1 MFFFLFNLLKNLAGL
16 FQTGWSFHCQVFPD
30 HELAMVVVGTIK
42 GNGSGVIKPVTRFT
56 PAHNFI
62 ICGARSLFT
71 KDVNTILPGYFV
83 VFGSQ
88 QAMRCEN
95 FIPSFLLLCPQFSFT
110 FQIIL
115 CLIIWPALVRFLRCL
130 SLQKSVPWLPYSWF
144 LIRYITVRNEFGHHL
159 HIQKQLRNQ
168 MLILIWHWPTF
179 SGRTSSS
186 FCFRKPPLHFH
197 HRPVLTH

>member
-1 MFFFLFNLLKNLAGL
+1 
-16 FQTGWSFHCQVFPD
+16 
-30 HELAMVVVGTIK
+30 MVVVGTIK
-42 GNGSGVIKPVTRFT
+42 GNGSGVIKPVTRFK

-95 FIPSFLLLCPQFSFT
+95 FIPSFLLLCPPFSFP
-110 FQIIL
+110 FPIIL
-115 CLIIWPALVRFLRCL
+115 CHLTRSCQILEMSLTTKECALAAILLVLD
-130 SLQKSVPWLPYSWF
+130 QV
-144 LIRYITVRNEFGHHL
+144 TVRNELGHHL
-159 HIQKQLRNQ
+159 YIQKQFCYQ
-168 MLILIWHWPTF
+168 ILILISHKLIF
-179 SGRTSSS
+179 SGRTSSG

-197 HRPVLTH
+197 HRPVLAH

>member
-1 MFFFLFNLLKNLAGL
+1 MHQRCEIKNWNVFFHLICWKTLLDSSKQADLF
-16 FQTGWSFHCQVFPD
+16 TRQVFPD

-42 GNGSGVIKPVTRFT
+42 GNGSGVIKPVTRFK

-71 KDVNTILPGYFV
+71 KDVNTIFPGYFV

-95 FIPSFLLLCPQFSFT
+95 FIPSFLLLCPPFSFP
-110 FQIIL
+110 FPIIL
-115 CLIIWPALVRFLRCL
+115 WLIIWPALVRFLRCL

-144 LIRYITVRNEFGHHL
+144 LIR
-159 HIQKQLRNQ
+159 
-168 MLILIWHWPTF
+168 
-179 SGRTSSS
+179 
-186 FCFRKPPLHFH
+186 
-197 HRPVLTH
+197 

>member
-1 MFFFLFNLLKNLAGL
+1 MLDSSKQADLF
-16 FQTGWSFHCQVFPD
+16 TRQVFPD

-42 GNGSGVIKPVTRFT
+42 GNGSGVIKPVTRFK

-95 FIPSFLLLCPQFSFT
+95 FIPSFFTLPSIFFSFSNSSLPYYLTRSCQILEMSLTTKECALAALLLVLDQV
-110 FQIIL
+110 I
-115 CLIIWPALVRFLRCL
+115 
-130 SLQKSVPWLPYSWF
+130 
-144 LIRYITVRNEFGHHL
+144 VRNEFGHHL
-159 HIQKQLRNQ
+159 YIQNHLLPN
-168 MLILIWHWPTF
+168 IDPDFT
-179 SGRTSSS
+179 
-186 FCFRKPPLHFH
+186 
-197 HRPVLTH
+197 

>member
-1 MFFFLFNLLKNLAGL
+1 MLDSSKQADLF
-16 FQTGWSFHCQVFPD
+16 TRQVFPD

-42 GNGSGVIKPVTRFT
+42 GNGSGVIKPVTRFK

-95 FIPSFLLLCPQFSFT
+95 FIPSFFYFALHFFSF
-110 FQIIL
+110 
-115 CLIIWPALVRFLRCL
+115 
-130 SLQKSVPWLPYSWF
+130 SNNSLPYYLN
-144 LIRYITVRNEFGHHL
+144 LIRSCQILEMSLTTKECALAAILLVLDQVTVRNEFGPLLHL
-159 HIQKQLRNQ
+159 EATCYQ
-168 MLILIWHWPTF
+168 MLILI
-179 SGRTSSS
+179 
-186 FCFRKPPLHFH
+186 
-197 HRPVLTH
+197 

>member
-1 MFFFLFNLLKNLAGL
+1 
-16 FQTGWSFHCQVFPD
+16 
-30 HELAMVVVGTIK
+30 MVVVGTIK
-42 GNGSGVIKPVTRFT
+42 GNGSGVIKPVTRFK

-95 FIPSFLLLCPQFSFT
+95 FIPSFFFTLPSIFFSFSNNSLPYYLTRSCQILEMSLTTKECALAALLLVLDQV
-110 FQIIL
+110 I
-115 CLIIWPALVRFLRCL
+115 
-130 SLQKSVPWLPYSWF
+130 
-144 LIRYITVRNEFGHHL
+144 VRNEFGHHL
-159 HIQKQLRNQ
+159 YIQKQFCYQ
-168 MLILIWHWPTF
+168 ILILISHKLIF
-179 SGRTSSS
+179 SGRTSSG

-197 HRPVLTH
+197 HHPVPTY

>member
-1 MFFFLFNLLKNLAGL
+1 
-16 FQTGWSFHCQVFPD
+16 
-30 HELAMVVVGTIK
+30 MVVVGTIK
-42 GNGSGVIKPVTRFT
+42 GNGSGVIKPVTRFK

-95 FIPSFLLLCPQFSFT
+95 FIPSFFFTLPSIFFSFSNNS
-110 FQIIL
+110 L
-115 CLIIWPALVRFLRCL
+115 SSDPLLSDSRDVSHYKRVCLGCHTPG
-130 SLQKSVPWLPYSWF
+130 SWSGNCEKPVWTPPSHPESTC
-144 LIRYITVRNEFGHHL
+144 Y
-159 HIQKQLRNQ
+159 Q
-168 MLILIWHWPTF
+168 MLILIWLRPTF
-179 SGRTSSS
+179 LGRTSSD
-186 FCFRKPPLHFH
+186 FCFWKPPLHFH